1 MKDIGELDLKNDL
14 RKELLVW
21 QDLEE
26 LQTNGEYQKVLKKIQ
41 DNIKRIQ
48 ATLED

>member
-1 MKDIGELDLKNDL
+1 MGELDLKNDL

-26 LQTNGEYQKVLKKIQ
+26 LQTSKQYEKVLKKIR

>member
-1 MKDIGELDLKNDL
+1 MGELDLKNNL

-26 LQTNGEYQKVLKKIQ
+26 LQTHGEYQKVLKKIQ